1 MNERQKVTSWWHR
14 KYGDGSGQVE
24 TRTVGGNGEVHW
36 GTLAL

>member
-14 KYGDGSGQVE
+14 KYEDGSGQVE
-24 TRTVGGNGEVHW
+24 TRTVGGNGEVYW